1 MANNEI
7 LPFAGAD
14 TGNNLLTQAE
24 YNADS
29 QRPIGN
35 QPGVARSKL
44 VNKVLRQTS
53 LIASAI
59 AQYFA
64 NRQSNDITDSLSAA
78 TLAGYMLN
86 AIGGDTQKNSFNSAI
101 AAGTADAITASYT
114 PAVAALTNGL
124 SLFVRATAANTS
136 TTPTFTPNSGV
147 VTAKAIV
154 KGANQALVAG
164 DIAGAGHWLEL
175 QYDSTLDRW
184 VLQNPA
190 YGINNVSGLPRNY
203 LSGMTT
209 ATNAGAATTKIDIAV
224 GKCRSDDDTADIVFA
239 STLTKQLNASWSA
252 GNNGGLDAGAVAA
265 NTGYHVWAIYDPTS
279 GISDALFSTSATS
292 PTMPSGYTKKRRIGW
307 IRTDGSSLIKGF
319 TQIDDT
325 FILKTPGLDVNGSAI
340 SAGAGAL
347 YTLPVPGGIKVT
359 ALFNLQSSGPDA
371 GVYVHSPDA
380 DAMYPPT
387 TPTATPPLSQL
398 SSTNSN
404 PEMTAGY
411 CAIPTNASSQVRVD
425 ASSSWPQ
432 TIYLGT
438 LGWVDT
444 RGRLS

>member
-7 LPFAGAD
+7 LPFAGTD
-14 TGNNLLTQAE
+14 TGTNLLTQAE

-64 NRQSNDITDSLSAA
+64 NRQSSDITDSLSAA

-114 PAVAALTNGL
+114 PAVAALTDGL

-136 TTPTFTPNSGV
+136 TTPTFTPNSGT

-154 KGANQALVAG
+154 KGNNLALVAG

-190 YGINNVSGLPRNY
+190 TGVISQAPPPVGAVRNAKMASNVFTADEVVLKTALGGQSVTLTAVNKTLDVATVGAGGMDTGTAP
-203 LSGMTT
+203 LSGFVAVYLIYNPTT
-209 ATNAGAATTKIDIAV
+209 QTSALLATNATAAAAPEIYGGANMPAGYTYSALVAV
-224 GKCRSDDDTADIVFA
+224 LGTDGAGVVKTHLMIGRTVYFA
-239 STLTKQLNASWSA
+239 S
-252 GNNGGLDAGAVAA
+252 
-265 NTGYHVWAIYDPTS
+265 
-279 GISDALFSTSATS
+279 
-292 PTMPSGYTKKRRIGW
+292 IGVL
-307 IRTDGSSLIKGF
+307 S
-319 TQIDDT
+319 
-325 FILKTPGLDVNGSAI
+325 NGSATTLTAFSL
-340 SAGAGAL
+340 SAAVPRNAKTWGGGVAIKAPTTTSIEGAL
-347 YTLPVPGGIKVT
+347 TLATADGGLANKGFQVPG
-359 ALFNLQSSGPDA
+359 
-371 GVYVHSPDA
+371 
-380 DAMYPPT
+380 
-387 TPTATPPLSQL
+387 
-398 SSTNSN
+398 
-404 PEMTAGY
+404 
-411 CAIPTNASSQVRVD
+411 NASALTSNIPFENMVI
-425 ASSSWPQ
+425 Q
-432 TIYLGT
+432 TEQTAYYSTANYNGNSIT
-438 LGWVDT
+438 ANNFT
-444 RGRLS
+444 F

>member
-7 LPFAGAD
+7 LPFAGTD
-14 TGNNLLTQAE
+14 TGTNLLTQAE

-78 TLAGYMLN
+78 TLAEYMLN

-114 PAVAALTNGL
+114 PAVIALTNGL

-136 TTPTFTPNSGV
+136 TTPTFTPNSGT

-154 KGANQALVAG
+154 KGASQALVAG

-190 YGINNVSGLPRNY
+190 TGTATVTSANDATFADNSSKPASTSWIRGAMSAIATAAGFATSYATNGYIKFPSWLGGFIIQWGTVPFVSSNVSTVNWPVAFPSSV
-203 LSGMTT
+203 LSVMALNPSVGIVITT
-209 ATNAGAATTKIDIAV
+209 TGA
-224 GKCRSDDDTADIVFA
+224 
-239 STLTKQLNASWSA
+239 
-252 GNNGGLDAGAVAA
+252 
-265 NTGYHVWAIYDPTS
+265 
-279 GISDALFSTSATS
+279 SATQGNFAIS
-292 PTMPSGYTKKRRIGW
+292 VSGT
-307 IRTDGSSLIKGF
+307 T
-319 TQIDDT
+319 
-325 FILKTPGLDVNGSAI
+325 NGS
-340 SAGAGAL
+340 
-347 YTLPVPGGIKVT
+347 
-359 ALFNLQSSGPDA
+359 
-371 GVYVHSPDA
+371 
-380 DAMYPPT
+380 
-387 TPTATPPLSQL
+387 
-398 SSTNSN
+398 
-404 PEMTAGY
+404 
-411 CAIPTNASSQVRVD
+411 
-425 ASSSWPQ
+425 
-432 TIYLGT
+432 YLC
-438 LGWVDT
+438 V
-444 RGRLS
+444 GR